1 MPGATTPIPMAT
13 ATCSTSRRPPA
24 EAFPETAYLAG
35 NSLGLQ
41 PRAIASDL
49 LAELAAWERLG
60 VEGHFEA
67 DRPWFSYH
75 ELLTEPA
82 ARLVGALPIEVVAM
96 NSLTVNLHLL
106 MVSFYR
112 PTGGRTRIVVED
124 TTFPSD
130 SYAVR
135 SQAAFHGLDP
145 DEAVVRLRPPT
156 GADTPSTDDI
166 VAYLSRHGGAV
177 ALVLLGGVNYLTGEL
192 LDIPAITAAGHA
204 AGAIVGWDLAHA
216 AAGNVPLALH
226 DWGVD
231 FAAWCS
237 YKYLNAGPGAVAGA
251 FVHERHLASAGL
263 PRFEGWWSTSAATRF
278 EMARSPSHRRAQT
291 PGRCPTPD
299 PGDEPAAHV
308 PRTVRQ
314 GRDDGAARAQRPPHR
329 YLDGLLDG
337 IVAVPSIEVVTP
349 RDAAQRGAQLSVR
362 IGHGG
367 VGKIARRLRH
377 EHGVIADTRNPDVIR
392 FAPVPLYSTYHDCWR
407 AVVGLAAVLRS
418 RREEGAAARRRCRP
432 VGSPVACWRASSLA
446 AAFASPCTSGA
457 PTRAVGRSSAGGRS
471 AWRSPSGGST
481 RCGASTSPSR
491 SPTPCRCAGG

>member
-1 MPGATTPIPMAT
+1 VKTGEEDAVLRDVADPGHRDLFHI
-13 ATCSTSRRPPA
+13 PPA
-24 EAFPETAYLAG
+24 SGGAFPETAYLAG

-145 DEAVVRLRPPT
+145 DEAVVRLRSPT
-156 GADTPSTDDI
+156 GADRLSTDDI
-166 VAYLSRHGGAV
+166 VAYLDRHGGAV
-177 ALVLLGGVNYLTGEL
+177 ALMLLGGVNYLTGEL
-192 LDIPAITAAGHA
+192 LDIRAITAAGHA

-216 AAGNVPLALH
+216 AGNVPLGLH

-251 FVHERHLASAGL
+251 FVHERHLATAGL

-278 EMARSPSHRRAQT
+278 EMAPVAQPPASADAWQVSNPPILAMSPLRTSLELFDKVGMAALRERS
-291 PGRCPTPD
+291 
-299 PGDEPAAHV
+299 
-308 PRTVRQ
+308 VRLT
-314 GRDDGAARAQRPPHR
+314 G
-329 YLDGLLDG
+329 YLAGLLDG
-337 IVAVPSIEVVTP
+337 IIAVPSIEVVTP
-349 RDAAQRGAQLSVR
+349 RDAVQRGAQLSVR

-367 VGKIARRLRH
+367 VGEIARRLRH

-407 AVVGLAAVLRS
+407 AVAGLAAVLS
-418 RREEGAAARRRCRP
+418 E
-432 VGSPVACWRASSLA
+432 
-446 AAFASPCTSGA
+446 
-457 PTRAVGRSSAGGRS
+457 
-471 AWRSPSGGST
+471 ST
-481 RCGASTSPSR
+481 
-491 SPTPCRCAGG
+491 